1 LKRASLSAQN
11 VPAKTIISTK
21 GALDMNCP
29 KCGSTIADDAT
40 FCGNCGA
47 NLAADPAS
55 SAQSAKPGTS
65 TPQTPGATPLSSEAV
80 SRLIERVKAILL
92 TPATEWPVIERE
104 ATSAVDIY
112 KGYVAPLAAIGAVAS
127 FIGLSLVGIGG
138 FFRVGLM
145 AGLLHTV
152 VAYLLTF
159 VVVFVVA
166 LLVDTLAPTFGG
178 QRDSLRALKVTAY
191 SYTPAWVAAVLNIVP
206 ALAVLGLI
214 AALYG
219 LYLLYLGL
227 PVLMRNP
234 PDKSLAY
241 TVVVVLC
248 AIVIGAVFAA
258 LSTCLLGGPAMMGA
272 AHV

>member
-1 LKRASLSAQN
+1 
-11 VPAKTIISTK
+11 
-21 GALDMNCP
+21 MNCP
-29 KCGSTIADDAT
+29 KCGTTIADGAT

-47 NLAADPAS
+47 NLSTDPNA
-55 SAQSAKPGTS
+55 SAQATPDAS
-65 TPQTPGATPLSSEAV
+65 TPRSPGATPPSSEAL

-92 TPATEWPVIERE
+92 TPTTEWPVIEHE
-104 ATSAVDIY
+104 ATTAADIY
-112 KGYVAPLAAIGAVAS
+112 KGYVAPLAAIGAIAS
-127 FIGLSLVGIGG
+127 FIGLSLIGIGG
-138 FFRVGLM
+138 FFRVGIA
-145 AGLLHTV
+145 AGLVHAII
-152 VAYLLTF
+152 AYLLTF
-159 VVVFVVA
+159 VVVYAVA
-166 LLVDTLAPTFGG
+166 WLVDTLAPTFGG
-178 QRDSLRALKVTAY
+178 QRDSLRALKVTVY
-191 SYTPAWVAAVLNIVP
+191 SYTPAWVAAVLNLVP

-234 PDKSLAY
+234 PEKSLAY

-258 LSTCLLGGPAMMGA
+258 LSTCFLGAPAMMGA

>member
-1 LKRASLSAQN
+1 
-11 VPAKTIISTK
+11 
-21 GALDMNCP
+21 MNCP
-29 KCGSTIADDAT
+29 KCGTAIADDAT

-55 SAQSAKPGTS
+55 SGQQAGPSASTS
-65 TPQTPGATPLSSEAV
+65 QAPGATPLSSEAV

-104 ATSAVDIY
+104 ATTAADIY
-112 KGYVAPLAAIGAVAS
+112 QRYVAPLAAIGAIAS
-127 FIGLSLVGIGG
+127 FIGLSLIGIGG
-138 FFRVGLM
+138 FFRVGVGAALVH
-145 AGLLHTV
+145 AI

-159 VVVFVVA
+159 VVVYVVA
-166 LLVDTLAPTFGG
+166 WLVDTLAPTFGG
-178 QRDSLRALKVTAY
+178 QRDPLRALKVTAY
-191 SYTPAWVAAVLNIVP
+191 SYTPAWVAAVLNLVP

-234 PDKSLAY
+234 PEKSLPY

-248 AIVIGAVFAA
+248 AIAVGAIFAV
-258 LSTCLLGGPAMMGA
+258 LSTCFLGAPAMMGA

>member
-1 LKRASLSAQN
+1 
-11 VPAKTIISTK
+11 
-21 GALDMNCP
+21 MNCP
-29 KCGSTIADDAT
+29 KCGTTIADGAT

-47 NLAADPAS
+47 NLAADSAS
-55 SAQSAKPGTS
+55 SYKQAPPGAS
-65 TPQTPGATPLSSEAV
+65 TPSPGATPPSSEAI
-80 SRLIERVKAILL
+80 SRLIERVKAILS

-104 ATSAVDIY
+104 ATTAAGIY

-127 FIGLSLVGIGG
+127 FIGLSLIGIGG
-138 FFRVGLM
+138 FFRVGVGAALM
-145 AGLLHTV
+145 HAI

-159 VVVFVVA
+159 VVVFAVA
-166 LLVDTLAPTFGG
+166 WLVDSLAPTFGG
-178 QRDSLRALKVTAY
+178 QRDSLRALKVTVY
-191 SYTPAWVAAVLNIVP
+191 SYTPAWVAAVLNLVP
-206 ALAVLGLI
+206 ALAILGLI

-234 PDKSLAY
+234 PEKSLSY

-258 LSTCLLGGPAMMGA
+258 LSTCLVGAPAMMGA

>member
-1 LKRASLSAQN
+1 
-11 VPAKTIISTK
+11 
-21 GALDMNCP
+21 MNCP
-29 KCGSTIADDAT
+29 KCGTTIADDAT

-47 NLAADPAS
+47 NLAADPGS
-55 SAQSAKPGTS
+55 SAQSAKPGASTS
-65 TPQTPGATPLSSEAV
+65 QAPGATPLSSEAV

-104 ATSAVDIY
+104 ATTAADIY

-127 FIGLSLVGIGG
+127 FIGLSLIGIGG
-138 FFRVGLM
+138 FFRVGVGAALVH
-145 AGLLHTV
+145 AI

-166 LLVDTLAPTFGG
+166 WLVDTLAPTFGG
-178 QRDSLRALKVTAY
+178 QRDSLRALKVTVY
-191 SYTPAWVAAVLNIVP
+191 SYTPAWVAAVLNLVP
-206 ALAVLGLI
+206 ALAILGLI

-234 PDKSLAY
+234 PEKSLPY

-258 LSTCLLGGPAMMGA
+258 LSTCFLGAPAMMGA

>member
-1 LKRASLSAQN
+1 
-11 VPAKTIISTK
+11 
-21 GALDMNCP
+21 MNCP
-29 KCGSTIADDAT
+29 KCGTTIADGAT

-47 NLAADPAS
+47 NLAADSAS
-55 SAQSAKPGTS
+55 SSKQATS
-65 TPQTPGATPLSSEAV
+65 GAPTPSPGATPPSSEAI

-104 ATSAVDIY
+104 ATTAADIY
-112 KGYVAPLAAIGAVAS
+112 QRYVAPLAAIGAIAS
-127 FIGLSLVGIGG
+127 FIGLSLIGIGG
-138 FFRVGLM
+138 FFRVGVGAALVH
-145 AGLLHTV
+145 AI

-159 VVVFVVA
+159 VVVYVVA
-166 LLVDTLAPTFGG
+166 WLVDTLAPTFGG
-178 QRDSLRALKVTAY
+178 QRDSLRALKVTVY
-191 SYTPAWVAAVLNIVP
+191 SYTPAWVAAVLNLVP
-206 ALAVLGLI
+206 ALAILGLI

-234 PDKSLAY
+234 PEKSLPY

-258 LSTCLLGGPAMMGA
+258 LSTCLVGAPAMMGA

>member
-1 LKRASLSAQN
+1 M
-11 VPAKTIISTK
+11 I
-21 GALDMNCP
+21 CP
-29 KCGSTIADDAT
+29 KCGTTIADGAT

-47 NLAADPAS
+47 NLAADSAS
-55 SAQSAKPGTS
+55 SSEQATPGASTS
-65 TPQTPGATPLSSEAV
+65 QPAGATPLSSEVV
-80 SRLIERVKAILL
+80 SHLIERVKAILL
-92 TPATEWPVIERE
+92 TPTTEWPVIERE
-104 ATSAVDIY
+104 ATTAADIY

-138 FFRVGLM
+138 FFRVGVGAALVH
-145 AGLLHTV
+145 AI

-166 LLVDTLAPTFGG
+166 WLVDTLAPTFGG

-191 SYTPAWVAAVLNIVP
+191 SYTPAWVAAVLNLAP
-206 ALAVLGLI
+206 ALAILGLI

-227 PVLMRNP
+227 PLLMRNP
-234 PDKSLAY
+234 TDKSLPY
-241 TVVVVLC
+241 TIVIVLC

-258 LSTCLLGGPAMMGA
+258 LSTCLVGTPAMMGA

>member
-1 LKRASLSAQN
+1 MRPSLSAQN
-11 VPAKTIISTK
+11 GATKQKAFDPRSPA
-21 GALDMNCP
+21 MNCP
-29 KCGSTIADDAT
+29 KCGTTIADGAT

-55 SAQSAKPGTS
+55 SVQQAKPGAS
-65 TPQTPGATPLSSEAV
+65 APRSPGAAPPSSEAL
-80 SRLIERVKAILL
+80 SRLIDRVKAILL
-92 TPATEWPVIERE
+92 TPATEWPVIEQE
-104 ATSAVDIY
+104 ATTAADIY
-112 KGYVAPLAAIGAVAS
+112 KGYVAPLAAIGAIAS
-127 FIGLSLVGIGG
+127 FIGLSLIGIGG
-138 FFRVGLM
+138 FFRVGLVP
-145 AGLLHTV
+145 GLVHAI

-159 VVVFVVA
+159 VVVYVVA
-166 LLVDTLAPTFGG
+166 WLVDALAPTFGG
-178 QRDSLRALKVTAY
+178 QSDSLRALKVTVY

-206 ALAVLGLI
+206 ALSILGLI

-234 PDKSLAY
+234 PEKSLSY
-241 TVVVVLC
+241 TVVIVLC

-258 LSTCLLGGPAMMGA
+258 LSTCFLGGPAMMGA